1 MTRRPTGTSKAKNP
15 RKCYAPPS
23 VCKSLREDE
32 FEDTILRGTT
42 TRRPRRT
49 KKELVAA
56 ARPALEKLGLIER
69 EKDGKDKKKE
79 LVDEASMPSLTVTQA
94 QLDQAALV
102 VDVCAKE
109 NGCTVQFGR
118 DSIGRKTVQPARSCK
133 DAVEKVEELEAKTL
147 ADELE
152 VEIGDD
158 PGKYGVEG
166 EDDSDYSWEHGYGKY
181 IDYDPEK
188 IREKAEEIANDQSL
202 NTRYDIV
209 HLVEKFKRE
218 FPEVGV
224 ENEFLDFVLGDS
236 RIPDDCIVP
245 ITVDDHGFG
254 LFFKLNQNRVLS
266 QF

>member
-1 MTRRPTGTSKAKNP
+1 MTRRPTSLGKAGNP

-23 VCKSLREDE
+23 VCKYLKEDE
-32 FEDTILRGTT
+32 FEDTILGGAS

-49 KKELVAA
+49 KKKLVAA
-56 ARPALEKLGLIER
+56 ARPALEELGLIEK
-69 EKDGKDKKKE
+69 EKDVKDKKKE

-94 QLDQAALV
+94 QLDQAASV
-102 VDVCAKE
+102 VDACARA

-118 DSIGRKTVQPARSCK
+118 DSIGRKTVQPARDCK

-166 EDDSDYSWEHGYGKY
+166 EDDSDYSWEHGYGKHT
-181 IDYDPEK
+181 DYDPEK
-188 IREKAEEIANDQSL
+188 VREKAEEIANDQSF

-209 HLVEKFKRE
+209 HLVEKFKKI
-218 FPEVGV
+218 FPEAGS

-245 ITVDDHGFG
+245 ITIDDHGFG
-254 LFFKLNQNRVLS
+254 LFFKLDQSRVVGD
-266 QF
+266 